1 MATGIDEHTGQIIT
15 GITELRQRLK
25 RCMQTRRVSLPLG
38 RDYGSNLPYRID
50 KKITRAQEIDIY
62 ADVADMIAH
71 PPNGFTDEIQLV
83 KTWLIRGDNAVTLSI
98 EVKLLFDGHIE
109 EISGLSL

>member
-1 MATGIDEHTGQIIT
+1 MAFGINEKTGQLIS
-15 GITELRQRLK
+15 GVAELKQRLQ
-25 RCMQTRRVSLPLG
+25 RCMRTRRVTVPLA

-50 KKITRAQEIDIY
+50 AKIAPELEIDIY

-83 KTWLIRGDNAVTLSI
+83 SAWLERGENEMTLSV
-98 EVKLLFDGHIE
+98 EVKLLFDGSIE